1 MLDKKTMVKITNR
14 DSGSAGYTI
23 EEMNNLHRNFAAGET
38 KEVPMEEIRA
48 LSYLPGGMEIL
59 EKCFVINNPEAV
71 KEIYGDVEPEY
82 TYTAE
87 DVKILL
93 TEGTNEQLMDCLDFA
108 PEGVINLVQQIA
120 VETKLNDVSKRKII
134 FEKTGFNIDK
144 AIEINDITKEEEEN
158 TKETKSARRAQPVS
172 QKKENTEKVRK
183 AELPSYKDL
192 KKNK

>member
-82 TYTAE
+82 SYTAE
-87 DVKILL
+87 DVKTLL

-134 FEKTGFNIDK
+134 FEKTGFNVDK
-144 AIEINDITKEEEEN
+144 AIEINDITKEEEN

-172 QKKENTEKVRK
+172 QKKENIEKVRK

>member
-82 TYTAE
+82 SYTAE
-87 DVKILL
+87 DVKTLL

-144 AIEINDITKEEEEN
+144 AIEINDITNEEEN

>member
-82 TYTAE
+82 SYTAE
-87 DVKILL
+87 DVKTLL

-144 AIEINDITKEEEEN
+144 AIEINDITSEEEN